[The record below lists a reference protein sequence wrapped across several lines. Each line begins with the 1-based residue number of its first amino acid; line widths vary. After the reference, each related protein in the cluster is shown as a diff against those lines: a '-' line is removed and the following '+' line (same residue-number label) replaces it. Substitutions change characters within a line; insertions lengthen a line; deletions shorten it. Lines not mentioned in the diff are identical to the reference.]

1 MLFRINT
8 AVWLFWQHFGTCAV
22 AILKTRTNMP
32 AKQSITEQ
40 LIAEIAHKLW
50 VDAGH
55 PDGQADDHWFKAL
68 EIAHAKKVVAAKKVA
83 AKAEA
88 DSKPVAKKAAAK
100 KAA

>member
-1 MLFRINT
+1 
-8 AVWLFWQHFGTCAV
+8 
-22 AILKTRTNMP
+22 MP
-32 AKQSITEQ
+32 AKQTITEQ

-83 AKAEA
+83 AKVEA
-88 DSKPVAKKAAAK
+88 DKKPVAKKATK

>member
-1 MLFRINT
+1 MRS
-8 AVWLFWQHFGTCAV
+8 H
-22 AILKTRTNMP
+22 MP
-32 AKQSITEQ
+32 AKQSITDQ

-50 VDAGH
+50 VEAGH

-83 AKAEA
+83 AKAET
-88 DSKPVAKKAAAK
+88 DKKPVAKKTAAK

>member
-1 MLFRINT
+1 
-8 AVWLFWQHFGTCAV
+8 V

-32 AKQSITEQ
+32 AKQTITDQ

-50 VDAGH
+50 IEEGH
-55 PDGQADDHWFKAL
+55 PDGKADDHWFKAL
-68 EIAHAKKVVAAKKVA
+68 EIAHAKKVVAAKKTA

>member
-1 MLFRINT
+1 
-8 AVWLFWQHFGTCAV
+8 
-22 AILKTRTNMP
+22 MP

-68 EIAHAKKVVAAKKVA
+68 EIAHAKKVVAAKKVT
-83 AKAEA
+83 AKAE
-88 DSKPVAKKAAAK
+88 DDKKPAPKKTAKKAA
-100 KAA
+100 